1 MIEYVR
7 SDTREVNILDVEAE
21 LLINAS
27 NSKGYMG
34 GFIGR
39 FIPLKGVAETIHYA
53 DHTIEKQA
61 KRKFKKAPV
70 PCGGVL
76 HTTAGKLPHARG
88 ILHAITMEKAGQKSS
103 LVIVRQCLISIL
115 DFCERDKVNTVAIP
129 LLGTGTG
136 RVDKYAVLKLYEEL
150 LQESETLFYVVIK

>member
-7 SDTREVNILDVEAE
+7 SDTRKVNILDVEAE

-27 NSKGYMG
+27 NGEGYMG

-39 FIPLKGVAETIHYA
+39 FIPLKGVAETIHYV

-61 KRKFKKAPV
+61 KRKFRKTPV

-76 HTTAGKLPHARG
+76 HTTAGKLPHSRG
-88 ILHAITMEKAGQKSS
+88 ILHAVTMEKAGQKSS
-103 LVIVRQCLISIL
+103 LEVIRQCLISIL
-115 DFCERDKVNTVAIP
+115 DFCERDKVKTVAIP

-136 RVDKYAVLKLYEEL
+136 RVDKDEVIKLYVEL
-150 LQESETLFYVVIK
+150 LQEAETLFHVVIR